1 MKYEKR
7 ILLSVIWV
15 VLGTVLICLSF
26 AGKVDMF
33 WNGMGVSLFVIG
45 VIWMLRYY
53 RLNKNEAYREKVEIE
68 EKDERNRFLRNKAWA
83 WTGYLFMMMAAISSI
98 ILKIVKQ
105 DLLSLVAS
113 GAVCFMLVLYWIVYS
128 VLKRKY

>member
-33 WNGMGVSLFVIG
+33 WNGMGFSLFVIG
-45 VIWMLRYY
+45 VIRMLRYY

-105 DLLSLVAS
+105 DLLSVAVS
-113 GAVCFMLVLYWIVYS
+113 GAACFMLLFYWIVYS